1 MSSERSDVSFE
12 TPNIDY
18 PAVANDNYGAVTQGL
33 VADRK
38 NRSISE
44 KRFNPPAREDHFI
57 TGNTLLIFL
66 FIIIVAMLIYLKL
79 DTTDIKLDRTANQ
92 TTEKQLIQ

>member
-18 PAVANDNYGAVTQGL
+18 PDVVNDNINEVTQGL
-33 VADRK
+33 VTDRK

-44 KRFNPPAREDHFI
+44 KRFTPPAREDHYI

-66 FIIIVAMLIYLKL
+66 FIIIVAMLVYLSM
-79 DTTDIKLDRTANQ
+79 DTCDIKLDRTAKI